1 MSEPT
6 VNPNALTPAMR
17 QYMQAKAE
25 IPADA
30 ILLFRMGDFYE
41 LFFEDARRAAPLMD
55 VVLTARAGVPMC
67 GVPYHALQNYVAML
81 LNAGAKVAIAEQME
95 DPKLA
100 KGLVKRAVTKVI
112 TPGTVIEE
120 NVLQSGR
127 SNFLAALFPG
137 KERYGLALLDVSTGE
152 FRATELAGRQA
163 LETELNRVAPA
174 ECLVPASWKDG
185 CEKGGDGLPDAPA
198 RMVWS
203 AQEDWQFDLE
213 VCREKL
219 CKQFGVMT
227 LDGFGCRDLPLAV
240 AAAGAVLGY
249 AQNNLRQEAVQITR
263 LQVYQP
269 DDYMVLDRIS
279 QRNLELV
286 DSIFTDSKNATLF
299 AVLNKTVTPMGSRLL
314 RDWLLRP
321 LRSPELINRRLDAVE
336 MFTQDSML
344 LCELR
349 EALAAVRD
357 LERTVTRLCVGSA
370 NARDLAALQ
379 VSLAAVPGI
388 RAIIGDAKAD
398 LLCEVRKGLVDMNEL
413 ADLIRRAVVDEPP
426 LAVKDGGM
434 IREGYNAHLDE
445 LRKAATE
452 GKNWIAA
459 IQAKEIERT
468 GIKSLKVRFNQVFGY
483 FIEITKVNLDQVPAE
498 YIRKQTMVNAERF
511 ITPELKEIEDKI
523 LGSEEKSRALEYELF
538 QELREAVVR
547 ETARIQGIA
556 RALAALDVVA
566 ALADAAVRHRYVR
579 PRLTG
584 GTEIDIRDG
593 RHPVLDALMQETR
606 FVPNDV
612 LLDATENQLLIITGP
627 NMAGKS
633 TYIRQVALLVI
644 LAQMGSFVPAASA
657 TVGMVDRIFTRIGAA
672 DDISRGQSTFMVE
685 MVETANILNNATP
698 ASLIVLDE
706 VGRGTSTFDGLS
718 LAWAIAEFLHDNPLV
733 KARTLFATHYHELT
747 ELALTMKGVKN
758 YNVAVREWEDKVIF
772 LRKIVPGGADQSYG
786 IQVARLAGL
795 PRQVLGRA
803 REILG
808 NLEGNAINEIG
819 QPKLARHRREKAEG
833 RRQKAEVETGAEER
847 STLNVQRSTFNEGQ
861 GQPAAAGQP
870 ESHVVAAERE
880 TRNSEH
886 ETPAAEAA
894 SARRPQTVGA
904 EAGTLQPGRKPKPRT
919 KPELSVP
926 STQQQMLFELE

>member
-17 QYMQAKAE
+17 QYMQAKTE

-137 KERYGLALLDVSTGE
+137 KDRYGLALLDVSTGE

-174 ECLVPASWKDG
+174 ECLAPASWKDG
-185 CEKGGDGLPDAPA
+185 CEKADGLPDAPA

-203 AQEDWQFDLE
+203 AQEDWQFDQE
-213 VCREKL
+213 VCRERL

-240 AAAGAVLGY
+240 SAAGAVLGY

-263 LQVYQP
+263 MQLYQP

-286 DSIFTDSKNATLF
+286 DAIFTDSKNATLF

-336 MFTQDSML
+336 TFTQDTML

-349 EALAAVRD
+349 EALGAVRD

-388 RAIIGDAKAD
+388 RAIIGEAKAD
-398 LLCEVRKGLVDMNEL
+398 QLCEVRKGLVDMNEL

-434 IREGYNAHLDE
+434 IREGFNAHLDE

-459 IQAKEIERT
+459 IQVKEIERT

-483 FIEITKVNLDQVPAE
+483 YIEITKTNLDQVPAD
-498 YIRKQTMVNAERF
+498 YIRKQTLVNAERF

-523 LGSEEKSRALEYELF
+523 LGSEEKSKALEYELF
-538 QELREAVVR
+538 QGLREAVVR
-547 ETARIQGIA
+547 ETAKIQGIA
-556 RALAALDVVA
+556 RALATLDVIA
-566 ALADAAVRHRYVR
+566 ALADVAVRHRYVR
-579 PRLTG
+579 PKLTG

-612 LLDATENQLLIITGP
+612 LLDTEENQLLIITGP

-747 ELALTMKGVKN
+747 ELALTMKAVKN

-803 REILG
+803 REILD
-808 NLEGNAINEIG
+808 NLEGNSINEVG
-819 QPKLARHRREKAEG
+819 QPRLAKHRKNAE
-833 RRQKAEVETGAEER
+833 RRTPNAEVDGSGMDERCGDGAAAAPVRESPCPSVSVRAGSLDAGAEEH
-847 STLNVQRSTFNEGQ
+847 STSKDENLEG
-861 GQPAAAGQP
+861 
-870 ESHVVAAERE
+870 ER
-880 TRNSEH
+880 TRE
-886 ETPAAEAA
+886 
-894 SARRPQTVGA
+894 PQTVGA
-904 EAGTLQPGRKPKPRT
+904 EEGTLTPGRKSKVRVKSEPM
-919 KPELSVP
+919 VP
-926 STQQQMLFELE
+926 PPSQQQMLFDLE

>member
-6 VNPNALTPAMR
+6 VNLNALTPAMR
-17 QYMQAKAE
+17 QYMQAKSE

-67 GVPYHALQNYVAML
+67 GVPYHALQNYVAAL
-81 LNAGAKVAIAEQME
+81 LAAGAKVAIAEQIE

-100 KGLVKRAVTKVI
+100 KGLVKRAVTKII

-137 KERYGLALLDVSTGE
+137 KDRYGLALLDVSTGE
-152 FRATELAGRQA
+152 FRVTEIAGRQA

-174 ECLVPASWKDG
+174 ECIAPQSWKDG
-185 CEKGGDGLPDAPA
+185 CEKADGLPDAPA

-203 AQEDWQFDLE
+203 AQEDWQFDFE
-213 VCREKL
+213 VCRERL
-219 CKQFGVMT
+219 CKQLGVMT

-240 AAAGAVLGY
+240 SAAGAVLGY
-249 AQNNLRQEAVQITR
+249 AQNNLRQEAAQITR
-263 LQVYQP
+263 MQVYQP
-269 DDYMVLDRIS
+269 DDYMILDRIS

-299 AVLNKTVTPMGSRLL
+299 AVLNQTVTPMGSRLL

-321 LRSPELINRRLDAVE
+321 LRSPELIGRRLDAVE
-336 MFTQDSML
+336 TFTQDSML

-349 EALAAVRD
+349 EALGAVRD
-357 LERTVTRLCVGSA
+357 LERTVARLCVGNA
-370 NARDLAALQ
+370 NARDLVALQ
-379 VSLAAVPGI
+379 AGLAAVPGI
-388 RAIIGDAKAD
+388 RAIVGDAKAD
-398 LLCEVRKGLVDMNEL
+398 LLCELRKGLVDMNEL

-426 LAVKDGGM
+426 LALKDGGM
-434 IREGYNAHLDE
+434 IREGYNEHLDE

-459 IQAKEIERT
+459 IQVKEIERT

-483 FIEITKVNLDQVPAE
+483 FIEITKANLDQVPAE

-523 LGSEEKSRALEYELF
+523 LGSEEKSKALEYELF

-547 ETARIQGIA
+547 ETATIQGIA

-566 ALADAAVRHRYVR
+566 ALADVAVRHRYVR
-579 PRLTG
+579 PKLTG

-612 LLDATENQLLIITGP
+612 LLDTAENQLLIITGP

-633 TYIRQVALLVI
+633 TYIRQTALLVI

-803 REILG
+803 REILD
-808 NLEGNAINEIG
+808 NLEGNAINEVG
-819 QPKLARHRREKAEG
+819 QPKLAKHKPRNGVAVEG
-833 RRQKAEVETGAEER
+833 RTQNPEHSDSRAVGQSGGNGEEH
-847 STLNVQRSTFNEGQ
+847 STPNVQRPTFNEGK
-861 GQPAAAGQP
+861 GGREEADRSLAAAVP
-870 ESHVVAAERE
+870 R
-880 TRNSEH
+880 
-886 ETPAAEAA
+886 
-894 SARRPQTVGA
+894 
-904 EAGTLQPGRKPKPRT
+904 GRKPKAERRAEEESTPAL
-919 KPELSVP
+919 PSVP
-926 STQQQMLFELE
+926 PAQQMLFDLE